1 MFHLEMWLG
10 KADRLGDPEMLRE
23 RMVPVLSDRIERIT
37 TFPMATFLD
46 PTDGHTFDID
56 VAIALIV
63 RADERDGVVGAES

>member
-1 MFHLEMWLG
+1 M
-10 KADRLGDPEMLRE
+10 
-23 RMVPVLSDRIERIT
+23 PVLLDRIEKIT

-63 RADERDGVVGAES
+63 RADELDSGAGTES